1 MRFLALDGAL
11 HAAVAETSDA
21 AQSSSGTPSFMEWLF
36 TSDGFH
42 APAITEFYPEA
53 LAFAGTVFEFNRI
66 ALVRII
72 AALVA
77 ILIFGLVARN
87 AKIVPGRG
95 QAAIEIVLDFIRIQI
110 VEEVMGKERAKR
122 FVPILTTLFI
132 AVVLFNITGVI
143 PFLNIAGTS
152 LIGLPIIM
160 ALWVYVMY
168 ITVGIKKHGLGGY
181 LKASLFPPGVPKPIY
196 LLLTPIEF
204 LQVFILRPATLALRL
219 AANMMAGHLLLV
231 LCFAA
236 TQYFFFE
243 ATGALKAAGV
253 ISLAAGFGFTL
264 FEIFVALLQAY
275 VFVMLSSVYLNM
287 ALEEE
292 H

>member
-1 MRFLALDGAL
+1 MRIIALDGAL
-11 HAAVAETSDA
+11 HAAVAESGDA
-21 AQSSSGTPSFMEWLF
+21 VSSESSSGFFGWLF
-36 TSDGFH
+36 GSDGFH
-42 APAITEFYPEA
+42 APSVSEFYPDP
-53 LAFAGTVFEFNRI
+53 LLFAGTIFEFNRI
-66 ALVRII
+66 ELVRVV
-72 AALVA
+72 AAVLMITIFWLVS
-77 ILIFGLVARN
+77 RH

-95 QAAIEIVLDFIRIQI
+95 QAMLEMVLDFVRVQI
-110 VEEVMGKERAKR
+110 VEEVMGKERAKQ
-122 FVPILTTLFI
+122 FVPFLTTLFI
-132 AVVLFNITGVI
+132 AIVFFNITGVI

-160 ALWVYVMY
+160 AVWVYVMY
-168 ITVGIKKHGLGGY
+168 LTVGIKKHGLGGY
-181 LKASLFPPGVPKPIY
+181 LKASLLPPGVPKPIY
-196 LLLTPIEF
+196 LLLAPIEA

-219 AANMMAGHLLLV
+219 AANMIAGHLLLV

-243 ATGALKAAGV
+243 AAGAMKAMGVVSVAAG
-253 ISLAAGFGFTL
+253 LAFTL

-287 ALEEE
+287 AVEEE